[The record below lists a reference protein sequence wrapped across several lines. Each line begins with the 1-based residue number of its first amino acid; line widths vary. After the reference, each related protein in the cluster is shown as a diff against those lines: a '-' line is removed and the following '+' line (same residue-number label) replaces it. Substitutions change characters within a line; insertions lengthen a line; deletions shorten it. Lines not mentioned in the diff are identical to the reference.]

1 MSISQTTLTTV
12 VGEVTSLTA
21 SAIAAV
27 LTNSVF
33 TPGSVAAFS
42 YSAAPNG
49 TIFGTFI
56 AFNDATAGFQADN
69 DSLVY
74 LKDYRISNVKFVS
87 FI

>member
-1 MSISQTTLTTV
+1 MSISQTTLTTA

-27 LTNSVF
+27 LTANVF

-56 AFNDATAGFQADN
+56 AINDGTAGFQADT

-74 LKDYRISNVKFVS
+74 LRDYRISNLQFVS